1 MTTILSLE
9 RELSSVWDTAGRN
22 DVDLDR
28 ARTALYQLAG
38 LSRTDVDEHARTLA
52 RIAGS
57 EVAAGWITGLHV
69 GLYAALRSRVLEL
82 TATTP
87 VAHPRRHRILDTV
100 IGVGML
106 ATALGALAAVW
117 AALITIARWV
127 L

>member
-28 ARTALYQLAG
+28 ARTALYSLAN
-38 LSRTDVDEHARTLA
+38 LARSDVDEHARTLA
-52 RIAGS
+52 RLAGS

-69 GLYAALRSRVLEL
+69 GLYAALRSRVLEA
-82 TATTP
+82 TAATP
-87 VAHPRRHRILDTV
+87 VARPTRHRILDTV
-100 IGVGML
+100 VGVGML

-117 AALITIARWV
+117 AALIAIARWV